1 MKPKIKKMKSDLTK
15 KKTPEKP
22 PAALAG
28 QMGDPQPARSDS
40 LFIGRSHGRLLQWS
54 IRQRKVI
61 KHFGK
66 ITNSEIR
73 TSRTT
78 PDNKH
83 LFVGDQAGR

>member
-1 MKPKIKKMKSDLTK
+1 MKQKITKRKSDLTK
-15 KKTPEKP
+15 IKTPEKL
-22 PAALAG
+22 PAPLAR
-28 QMGDPQPARSDS
+28 QMPDPQPTRSDS
-40 LFIGRSHGRLLQWS
+40 LFIGLSHGRLLQWS

-66 ITNSEIR
+66 ITNSEIG

-78 PDNKH
+78 PDKKH